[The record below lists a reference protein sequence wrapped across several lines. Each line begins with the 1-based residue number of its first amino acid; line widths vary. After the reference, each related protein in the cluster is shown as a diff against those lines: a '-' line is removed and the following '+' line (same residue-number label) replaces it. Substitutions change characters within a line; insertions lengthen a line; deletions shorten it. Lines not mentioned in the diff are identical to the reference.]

1 MSISYKNQ
9 SKSMDWFLYGRDL
22 SHEKVNLHDLYNL
35 YNLINLN
42 EETASSIFILLPRW
56 FNLLHCK

>member
-1 MSISYKNQ
+1 
-9 SKSMDWFLYGRDL
+9 MDWFLYGRDL